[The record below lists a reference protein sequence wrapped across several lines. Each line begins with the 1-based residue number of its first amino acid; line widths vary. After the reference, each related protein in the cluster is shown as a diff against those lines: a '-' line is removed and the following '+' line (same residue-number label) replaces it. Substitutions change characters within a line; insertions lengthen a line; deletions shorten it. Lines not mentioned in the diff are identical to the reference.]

1 MRAKERELELPP
13 AGPAVSESGLR
24 GCVAGRCGASRSRL
38 ADTEAALVSPSC
50 HLFASLR
57 LGAPLPMRT
66 CHARLHFWSYNP
78 VPGWLFQTARHQLEP
93 LDQQLYRFRRRSPIT
108 EGLDTES
115 AVWSYVES
123 DQILRI
129 CRICVTAGGTRRG
142 KVEGARQLHSSNAG
156 SAACQSPPAPLMG
169 MHAQLCLGAL
179 CE

>member
-1 MRAKERELELPP
+1 LRAKERELELPP

-50 HLFASLR
+50 HPFAY
-57 LGAPLPMRT
+57 AYLPSPPSPRHLALLELQSS
-66 CHARLHFWSYNP
+66 C
-78 VPGWLFQTARHQLEP
+78 WLALLQTARHRLEP

-156 SAACQSPPAPLMG
+156 SAACQSPLAPLMR